1 MFAGVAVVPV
11 CSPPKLCRASCFMF
25 LIKHQEF
32 ISAAVR
38 LLVFSLARFTVVGSV
53 LLNMKLVDSHRY
65 YCVFM
70 SCSGSGSS
78 RSRWVQSCNVWPA
91 LCHHSVGSKCR
102 WTWWTSLTAPDLC
115 WSFSTFGANKHM
127 SWHMAAILSVSP
139 ASYFMQTGPGQR
151 ARTSLSAL
159 VAPVMS
165 SSSRLLWSLRCS
177 LILSVMRRFDEEWNK
192 RVFQFWSCSAWSD
205 TCGPEQI
212 HCGHVISSMT
222 PAQIITENIILMW
235 FSKTG

>member
-1 MFAGVAVVPV
+1 
-11 CSPPKLCRASCFMF
+11 MF
-25 LIKHQEF
+25 LIKYQEF

-70 SCSGSGSS
+70 SCSSSGSS
-78 RSRWVQSCNVWPA
+78 RSWWVQSCNVWPA

-102 WTWWTSLTAPDLC
+102 WMWWTSLTAPDLC

-127 SWHMAAILSVSP
+127 SWHMAAILPVSP
-139 ASYFMQTGPGQR
+139 ASYFMLTGPGQR

-165 SSSRLLWSLRCS
+165 SSSSLKSEMFSHIECNETFWWGMKQARV
-177 LILSVMRRFDEEWNK
+177 LILKLF
-192 RVFQFWSCSAWSD
+192 
-205 TCGPEQI
+205 
-212 HCGHVISSMT
+212 SMKWHMWTRTDPLWTRDLRLT
-222 PAQIITENIILMW
+222 PAQIITEN
-235 FSKTG
+235 

>member
-115 WSFSTFGANKHM
+115 WSFSTFGAHTHFLTHGSHLVSVPCKLFYANRPGPESQNFTLCISGYSNVLFFKASLKSEMFSHIECNETFWWGM
-127 SWHMAAILSVSP
+127 KQACVSVLKLFSMKWHMW
-139 ASYFMQTGPGQR
+139 T
-151 ARTSLSAL
+151 RTD
-159 VAPVMS
+159 P
-165 SSSRLLWSLRCS
+165 LWTRDLQ
-177 LILSVMRRFDEEWNK
+177 L
-192 RVFQFWSCSAWSD
+192 
-205 TCGPEQI
+205 
-212 HCGHVISSMT
+212 T

>member
-115 WSFSTFGANKHM
+115 WSFSTFGANHHM

-139 ASYFMQTGPGQR
+139 ASYFMLTGPGQR
-151 ARTSLSAL
+151 TRTSLSAFSG
-159 VAPVMS
+159 S
-165 SSSRLLWSLRCS
+165 SNVLFFEASLKSEMFSHIECNETFWWGMKQACVSVLKLFSMKWHMWTRTDPLWTRDL
-177 LILSVMRRFDEEWNK
+177 
-192 RVFQFWSCSAWSD
+192 QHD
-205 TCGPEQI
+205 TSTDHNWEYNI
-212 HCGHVISSMT
+212 DVI
-222 PAQIITENIILMW
+222 Q
-235 FSKTG
+235 